1 MSLCNLH
8 KQLLW
13 TTLWVLTAIKYLL
26 VLLFVI
32 IYTGY
37 VYYICIFFSKTYK
50 TNDHKGLFW
59 FILKWNRNL
68 LDWWQLCPFANI
80 YLLLFFSKYFV
91 LLYFRFWL
99 QLFLFFHQSKN
110 QAMSIHSFDLD
121 SDGVPELI
129 TGWSNGKVCSPFSS
143 QTPHLKCVVS

>member
-1 MSLCNLH
+1 MI
-8 KQLLW
+8 
-13 TTLWVLTAIKYLL
+13 IKDYSDLYWNGIEICQTDDN
-26 VLLFVI
+26 FVHLP
-32 IYTGY
+32 TFT
-37 VYYICIFFSKTYK
+37 YYFF
-50 TNDHKGLFW
+50 L
-59 FILKWNRNL
+59 
-68 LDWWQLCPFANI
+68 
-80 YLLLFFSKYFV
+80 YFV

-143 QTPHLKCVVS
+143 QTPHLKCLVS